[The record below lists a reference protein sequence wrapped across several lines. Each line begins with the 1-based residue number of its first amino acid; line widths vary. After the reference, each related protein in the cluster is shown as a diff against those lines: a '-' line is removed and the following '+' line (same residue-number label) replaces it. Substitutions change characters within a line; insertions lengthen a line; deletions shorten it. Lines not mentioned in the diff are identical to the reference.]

1 MENLVADNLKILVQ
15 DGAEAVM
22 QWQGTSTAREPA
34 AIINPYV
41 DKIVPLLKNKPVR
54 VDFTQLQYMN
64 SSTVTPII
72 RLIRLFDSE
81 GIKTTVIYDKNSKW
95 QQASFKA
102 LETLARMLD
111 NIDVLGQ

>member
-1 MENLVADNLKILVQ
+1 MENLVADTLKILVE
-15 DGAEAVM
+15 DGAETIL

-34 AIINPYV
+34 SVINPYV
-41 DKIVPLLKNKPVR
+41 DKIVPLLKSKTVR
-54 VDFTQLQYMN
+54 LDFTKLQYMN

-81 GIKTTVIYDKNSKW
+81 GIKTTVIYDKSSKW

-111 NIDVLGQ
+111 NIHVLGQ